1 MSATTTRTRDLT
13 GARHTDRLR
22 GVRIHAFLVAVIGLV
37 LGTAGDLGEHLSQV
51 QPAASSWVT
60 DASPVATFPVMP
72 AQPGLLAALALV
84 PPLLMGVVHR
94 YAQLTVPRPS
104 GAVRRASLAPRTTD
118 PLTPRPLSW
127 LALGVGVALAATLVL
142 LAREPS
148 TPLVMGLQYGT
159 DPVLPAELGAY
170 RPTAAGAALVPW
182 FLVSASATLA
192 ALAVATAAIARR
204 PAADG
209 LSREED
215 QALREVTAHRLLR
228 TVVWMLWTLAA
239 SAWGALVQARAS
251 RDLLARHIPGEPA
264 ALALDAAP
272 WLTGVDVA
280 MTVAGVALALV
291 LLLWRPPAL
300 TVLRPGPQGAAGDPD
315 AEGVRA

>member
-1 MSATTTRTRDLT
+1 MSARTTRTRDLT

-22 GVRIHAFLVAVIGLV
+22 GVRIHAFLVAVIGL
-37 LGTAGDLGEHLSQV
+37 
-51 QPAASSWVT
+51 
-60 DASPVATFPVMP
+60 
-72 AQPGLLAALALV
+72 
-84 PPLLMGVVHR
+84 VHR

-127 LALGVGVALAATLVL
+127 LAFGVGVALAATLVL

-182 FLVSASATLA
+182 FLVSASATLV
-192 ALAVATAAIARR
+192 ALAVAT
-204 PAADG
+204 
-209 LSREED
+209 
-215 QALREVTAHRLLR
+215 
-228 TVVWMLWTLAA
+228 
-239 SAWGALVQARAS
+239 
-251 RDLLARHIPGEPA
+251 A